1 MTKSASAEVQ
11 GPEGSAEKPG
21 ASPLIVS
28 LIALCAGITVSNLY
42 LTQPLLPLVAESL
55 KVSSSQ
61 VGFLPTIGQAGYALG
76 ILLIVP
82 LGDVLRRRG
91 LLTFALAGLIVALAG
106 AALAPSLG
114 VLMVATLFVSSLTIL
129 PQILIP
135 LASQIAGD
143 EHRGQVLA
151 IIGAMLTCG
160 LFTSRSL
167 YGQVGDAFG
176 WRASYVV
183 AAVLSAIIGTIT
195 ISVLPKEKSKGGKTY
210 AGLLRSLPTLLVEEP
225 TLRKACLLQGTIFAT
240 FNMFWTTLVFT
251 LTTSPYG
258 FSTGT
263 AGLFGLLG
271 LLSAASAPFI
281 GGLIDRRGPVL
292 TLGACLLVTICSAV
306 AFFLGGTLLPA
317 IIVAI
322 VLLGIGVQ
330 GGMSANQT
338 RVLTIR
344 PEAGS
349 RMNTVFL
356 VLIFV
361 FGAAGGA
368 AGSGLYHA
376 GGWPFVCISAI
387 CVSTAGFIA
396 WIFLDYVGSTSHNE
410 SERDTL

>member
-1 MTKSASAEVQ
+1 MQASGGPAE
-11 GPEGSAEKPG
+11 ETG
-21 ASPLIVS
+21 ASPLVVG

-55 KVSSSQ
+55 KVSPSQ

-91 LLTFALAGLIVALAG
+91 LLTFVLIGLLLALTG

-114 VLMVATLFVSSLTIL
+114 ALMVATLLLSSLTIL

-135 LASQIAGD
+135 LASQLAGD
-143 EHRGQVLA
+143 EHRGRVLA

-195 ISVLPKEKSKGGKTY
+195 ISALPKEKSKEGETY

-225 TLRKACLLQGTIFAT
+225 MLRKACLLQGMIFAV
-240 FNMFWTTLVFT
+240 FNMFWTTIVFM
-251 LTTSPYG
+251 LTSSPYG

-271 LLSAASAPFI
+271 IVSAASAPFI
-281 GGLIDRRGPVL
+281 GGLIDRRGPIITVG
-292 TLGACLLVTICSAV
+292 TCLLVITASAA
-306 AFFLGGTLLPA
+306 AFLLGGTMLPA
-317 IIVAI
+317 VIVAI

-338 RVLTIR
+338 RILTIR

-356 VLIFV
+356 VLIFIC
-361 FGAAGGA
+361 GAAGGA
-368 AGSGLYHA
+368 VGSALYHA
-376 GGWPFVCISAI
+376 GGWPLVCISGI
-387 CVSTAGFIA
+387 VVSAAGFIA
-396 WIFLDYVGSTSHNE
+396 WLFLDYAGARKTE
-410 SERDTL
+410 

>member
-1 MTKSASAEVQ
+1 MTKSASADVQ
-11 GPEGSAEKPG
+11 QQEGSADKRG
-21 ASPLIVS
+21 VSPLFVG

-55 KVSSSQ
+55 RVSPSQ

-91 LLTFALAGLIVALAG
+91 LLTFVLAGLIVALAG

-114 VLMVATLFVSSLTIL
+114 FLMVATLFVSSLTIL

-135 LASQIAGD
+135 LASQIASD

-160 LFTSRSL
+160 LFASRSL

-183 AAVLSAIIGTIT
+183 AAVLSSVIGAAT
-195 ISVLPKEKSKGGKTY
+195 ISVLPKEKSKEGETY

-251 LTTSPYG
+251 LTSSPYG

-263 AGLFGLLG
+263 AGLFGLFG
-271 LLSAASAPFI
+271 ILSAASAPFV
-281 GGLIDRRGPVL
+281 GGLIDRRGPVFVV
-292 TLGACLLVTICSAV
+292 GSCLLITIGSAV
-306 AFFLGGTLLPA
+306 AFLLGGTMLA
-317 IIVAI
+317 AVIVAI
-322 VLLGIGVQ
+322 VLLGIGIQ

-368 AGSGLYHA
+368 AGSALYHA
-376 GGWPFVCISAI
+376 GGWPLVCISGI
-387 CVSTAGFIA
+387 CVSTSGFMA
-396 WIFLDYVGSTSHNE
+396 WLILDYRGSRGSK
-410 SERDTL
+410 SSG

>member
-61 VGFLPTIGQAGYALG
+61 VGFLPTIGQACYALG

-143 EHRGQVLA
+143 EHRGRVLA

>member
-1 MTKSASAEVQ
+1 MTKSASTEVQ
-11 GPEGSAEKPG
+11 DPEHSAGKPG
-21 ASPLIVS
+21 ASPLIVG
-28 LIALCAGITVSNLY
+28 LIALCAGVTVSNLY

-55 KVSSSQ
+55 RVSPSQ

-91 LLTFALAGLIVALAG
+91 LLTFVLAGLIVALAG

-114 VLMVATLFVSSLTIL
+114 FLMAATLFVSSLTIL

-183 AAVLSAIIGTIT
+183 AAVLSAVIGAITIT
-195 ISVLPKEKSKGGKTY
+195 VLPKEKSKEGETY

-240 FNMFWTTLVFT
+240 FNMFWTTIVFT
-251 LTTSPYG
+251 LTSSPYG
-258 FSTGT
+258 FSTGA
-263 AGLFGLLG
+263 AGLFGLFG
-271 LLSAASAPFI
+271 LLSAASAPFV
-281 GGLIDRRGPVL
+281 GGLIDRRGPVI

-306 AFFLGGTLLPA
+306 AFLLGGTLLAA

-368 AGSGLYHA
+368 AGSALYHA
-376 GGWPFVCISAI
+376 GGWPLVCISGI
-387 CVSTAGFIA
+387 CVSTAGFMFWLI
-396 WIFLDYVGSTSHNE
+396 LDYRGS
-410 SERDTL
+410 RDSKSSG

>member
-91 LLTFALAGLIVALAG
+91 LLTFVLAGLIVALAG
-106 AALAPSLG
+106 AAFAPSLG
-114 VLMVATLFVSSLTIL
+114 VRLVAKQYISSLTIL
-129 PQILIP
+129 PQILVP

-160 LFTSRSL
+160 LFASRGL

-183 AAVLSAIIGTIT
+183 AAVLSAVVGAIT
-195 ISVLPKEKSKGGKTY
+195 IFMLPKEKSKEGETY
-210 AGLLRSLPTLLVEEP
+210 ATLLRSLPTLLVEEP
-225 TLRKACLLQGTIFAT
+225 TLRKACLLQGMIFAT
-240 FNMFWTTLVFT
+240 FNMFWTTIVFT
-251 LTTSPYG
+251 LTSSPYG

-263 AGLFGLLG
+263 AGLFGLFG
-271 LLSAASAPFI
+271 ILSAASAPFV
-281 GGLIDRRGPVL
+281 GGFIDRRGPIP

-306 AFFLGGTLLPA
+306 AFLLGGTTIVAL
-317 IIVAI
+317 IVAI
-322 VLLGIGVQ
+322 VLLGIGMQ

-361 FGAAGGA
+361 CGAAGGA
-368 AGSGLYHA
+368 AGSALYHA
-376 GGWPFVCISAI
+376 GGWPLVCISGI
-387 CVSTAGFIA
+387 CVSAAGFIA
-396 WIFLDYVGSTSHNE
+396 WLVLDYAGFRN
-410 SERDTL
+410 SEQR

>member
-1 MTKSASAEVQ
+1 VTKSASAEVQ
-11 GPEGSAEKPG
+11 EPEGSAEKPG
-21 ASPLIVS
+21 ASPLIVA

-42 LTQPLLPLVAESL
+42 LTQPLLPVVAESL
-55 KVSSSQ
+55 RVDPSQ

-91 LLTFALAGLIVALAG
+91 LLTVVLAGLIVALAG

-114 VLMVATLFVSSLTIL
+114 LLMVATLFVSSLTIL

-143 EHRGQVLA
+143 EHRGRVLA
-151 IIGAMLTCG
+151 IIGAMLTSG
-160 LFTSRSL
+160 LFASRSL

-195 ISVLPKEKSKGGKTY
+195 ISVLPKEKKSKEGETY
-210 AGLLRSLPTLLVEEP
+210 ASLLRSLPTLLYEEP

-240 FNMFWTTLVFT
+240 FNMFWTTIVFT

-263 AGLFGLLG
+263 AGLFGLFG
-271 LLSAASAPFI
+271 LLSAASAPFV
-281 GGLIDRRGPVL
+281 GGLIDRRGPVM

-306 AFFLGGTLLPA
+306 AFFLGGTLLTA

-368 AGSGLYHA
+368 AGSALYHA
-376 GGWPFVCISAI
+376 GGWPLVCISGI
-387 CVSTAGFIA
+387 CVSTAGFMSWLI
-396 WIFLDYVGSTSHNE
+396 LDYRGS
-410 SERDTL
+410 RDSKSSG

>member
-1 MTKSASAEVQ
+1 MTGSTSAEVRQ
-11 GPEGSAEKPG
+11 QENPTGS
-21 ASPLIVS
+21 SDVS
-28 LIALCAGITVSNLY
+28 TLLVGLIALCAGVTVSNLY

-55 KVSSSQ
+55 RVGPSQ

-82 LGDVLRRRG
+82 LGDVLRRKG
-91 LLTFALAGLIVALAG
+91 LLTFVLVGLIVALAG

-114 VLMVATLFVSSLTIL
+114 FLMAATLFVSSLTIL
-129 PQILIP
+129 PQILVP

-143 EHRGQVLA
+143 EHRGRVLA
-151 IIGAMLTCG
+151 IIGAMMTCG
-160 LFTSRSL
+160 LFASRSL

-183 AAVLSAIIGTIT
+183 AAVLSAVVGAVTIF
-195 ISVLPKEKSKGGKTY
+195 VLPKEKGKEGETY
-210 AGLLRSLPTLLVEEP
+210 ASLLRSLSTLLVEEP

-240 FNMFWTTLVFT
+240 FNMFWTTIVFT
-251 LTTSPYG
+251 LTSSPYG

-263 AGLFGLLG
+263 AGLFGLFG
-271 LLSAASAPFI
+271 ILSATSAPFV
-281 GGLIDRRGPVL
+281 GRLIDRRGPIP
-292 TLGACLLVTICSAV
+292 TLGACLLVTTCSAV
-306 AFFLGGTLLPA
+306 AFLLGGTTILAL
-317 IIVAI
+317 ILGI
-322 VLLGIGVQ
+322 VLLGVGMQ

-361 FGAAGGA
+361 CGAAGGA
-368 AGSGLYHA
+368 AGSALYQA
-376 GGWPFVCISAI
+376 GGWPLVCISGI
-387 CVSTAGFIA
+387 GVSTAGFIA
-396 WIFLDYVGSTSHNE
+396 WLILDYRGFRN
-410 SERDTL
+410 

>member
-1 MTKSASAEVQ
+1 VTKSASAEVQ
-11 GPEGSAEKPG
+11 EPEGSAEKPG
-21 ASPLIVS
+21 ASPLIVA

-42 LTQPLLPLVAESL
+42 LTQPLLPVVAESL
-55 KVSSSQ
+55 RVDPSQ

-91 LLTFALAGLIVALAG
+91 LLTVVLAGLIVALAG

-114 VLMVATLFVSSLTIL
+114 LLMVATLFVSSLTIL

-143 EHRGQVLA
+143 EHRGRVLA
-151 IIGAMLTCG
+151 IIGAMLTSG
-160 LFTSRSL
+160 LFASRSL

-195 ISVLPKEKSKGGKTY
+195 ISVLPKEKKSKEGETY
-210 AGLLRSLPTLLVEEP
+210 ASLLRSLPTLLYEEP

-240 FNMFWTTLVFT
+240 FNMFWTTIVFT

-263 AGLFGLLG
+263 AGLFGLFG
-271 LLSAASAPFI
+271 LLSAASAPFV
-281 GGLIDRRGPVL
+281 GGLIDRRGPVM

-306 AFFLGGTLLPA
+306 AFFLGGTLLTA

-368 AGSGLYHA
+368 AGSALYHA
-376 GGWPFVCISAI
+376 GGWPLVCISGI
-387 CVSTAGFIA
+387 CVSTAGFMFWLI
-396 WIFLDYVGSTSHNE
+396 LDYRGS
-410 SERDTL
+410 RDSKSSG

>member
-1 MTKSASAEVQ
+1 MIKSPSAAVQ
-11 GPEGSAEKPG
+11 QPERSSGKPG
-21 ASPLIVS
+21 ASPLIVGM
-28 LIALCAGITVSNLY
+28 IALCAGITVSNLY

-55 KVSSSQ
+55 RVSPSQ
-61 VGFLPTIGQAGYALG
+61 VGFLPPIGQAGYAMG

-91 LLTFALAGLIVALAG
+91 LLTFVLAGLIVALAG

-114 VLMVATLFVSSLTIL
+114 FLMVATLFVSSLTIL
-129 PQILIP
+129 PQVLIP
-135 LASQIAGD
+135 LASQLAGD
-143 EHRGQVLA
+143 EHRGRVLA

-183 AAVLSAIIGTIT
+183 AAALSAIIGTIT
-195 ISVLPKEKSKGGKTY
+195 IAVLPKEKSKEGETY
-210 AGLLRSLPTLLVEEP
+210 AGLLRSLPTLLAEEP
-225 TLRKACLLQGTIFAT
+225 TLRKTCLLQGTIFAT
-240 FNMFWTTLVFT
+240 FNMFWTTIVFT
-251 LTTSPYG
+251 LTSSPYG

-263 AGLFGLLG
+263 AGLFGLFG
-271 LLSAASAPFI
+271 LLSAASAPVV

-306 AFFLGGTLLPA
+306 AFFLGGTLLVA
-317 IIVAI
+317 VIVAI

-356 VLIFV
+356 VLIFI

-368 AGSGLYHA
+368 AGSALYHA
-376 GGWPFVCISAI
+376 GGWPLVCISAI

-396 WIFLDYVGSTSHNE
+396 WLILDYADSKN
-410 SERDTL
+410 

>member
-1 MTKSASAEVQ
+1 MTNPASSADIQE
-11 GPEGSAEKPG
+11 PEGSVEESG
-21 ASPLIVS
+21 ASPLIVG

-55 KVSSSQ
+55 KVSPSQ
-61 VGFLPTIGQAGYALG
+61 VGYLPTIGQAGYALG

-91 LLTFALAGLIVALAG
+91 LLTFVLAGLLLSLVG
-106 AALAPSLG
+106 AALVPSLG

-135 LASQIAGD
+135 LASQIASD

-160 LFTSRSL
+160 LFVSRSL

-183 AAVLSAIIGTIT
+183 AVILSAIIGTVT
-195 ISVLPKEKSKGGKTY
+195 IAALPKEKSKEGESY
-210 AGLLRSLPTLLVEEP
+210 AGLLRSLPTLLAEEP
-225 TLRKACLLQGTIFAT
+225 VLRKACLLQGAIFAT
-240 FNMFWTTLVFT
+240 FNMFWTTIVFM
-251 LTTSPYG
+251 LTASPYN

-271 LLSAASAPFI
+271 IVSAASAPFI
-281 GGLIDRRGPVL
+281 GGLIDRRGPVI
-292 TLGACLLVTICSAV
+292 TLGACLLVTIASAA
-306 AFFLGGTLLPA
+306 AFFLGGTMLAA
-317 IIVAI
+317 IIVAV

-368 AGSGLYHA
+368 VGSALYHA
-376 GGWPFVCISAI
+376 GGWPLVCISGI
-387 CVSTAGFIA
+387 VVSAAGFIA
-396 WIFLDYVGSTSHNE
+396 WLLLDYVDFKGAG
-410 SERDTL
+410 

>member
-1 MTKSASAEVQ
+1 MIKSPSAEVQ
-11 GPEGSAEKPG
+11 QPERSSGKPG
-21 ASPLIVS
+21 ASPLIVGM
-28 LIALCAGITVSNLY
+28 IALCAGITVSNLY

-55 KVSSSQ
+55 RVSPSQ
-61 VGFLPTIGQAGYALG
+61 VGFLPTIGQAGYAMG

-91 LLTFALAGLIVALAG
+91 LLTFVLAGLIVALAG

-114 VLMVATLFVSSLTIL
+114 FLMVATLFVSSLTIL
-129 PQILIP
+129 PQVLIP
-135 LASQIAGD
+135 LASQLAGD
-143 EHRGQVLA
+143 EHRGRVLA

-183 AAVLSAIIGTIT
+183 AAALSAIIGTIT
-195 ISVLPKEKSKGGKTY
+195 IAVLPKEKSKEGETY
-210 AGLLRSLPTLLVEEP
+210 AGLLRSLPTLLAEEP
-225 TLRKACLLQGTIFAT
+225 TLRKACLLQGIIFAT

-251 LTTSPYG
+251 LTTSPYD

-263 AGLFGLLG
+263 AGLFGLFG
-271 LLSAASAPFI
+271 LLSAASAPFV

-322 VLLGIGVQ
+322 VLLGIGIQ

-368 AGSGLYHA
+368 AGSALYHA
-376 GGWPFVCISAI
+376 GGWPLVCISAI

-396 WIFLDYVGSTSHNE
+396 WLILDYADSKN
-410 SERDTL
+410 

>member
-11 GPEGSAEKPG
+11 QAERSSGKPG
-21 ASPLIVS
+21 ASPLIVGM
-28 LIALCAGITVSNLY
+28 IALCAGITVSNLY
-42 LTQPLLPLVAESL
+42 LNQPLLPLVAESL
-55 KVSSSQ
+55 RVSPSQ
-61 VGFLPTIGQAGYALG
+61 VGFLPTIGQAGYAMG

-91 LLTFALAGLIVALAG
+91 LLTFVLAGLIVALAS

-114 VLMVATLFVSSLTIL
+114 FLMAATLFVSSLTIL

-143 EHRGQVLA
+143 EHRGRVLA

-183 AAVLSAIIGTIT
+183 AALSAIIGTIT
-195 ISVLPKEKSKGGKTY
+195 IAVLPKEKSKEGETY
-210 AGLLRSLPTLLVEEP
+210 AGLLRSLPTLLAEEP

-240 FNMFWTTLVFT
+240 FNMFWSTIVFT
-251 LTTSPYG
+251 LTSSPYG

-263 AGLFGLLG
+263 AGLFGLFG
-271 LLSAASAPFI
+271 ILSAASAPFV
-281 GGLIDRRGPVL
+281 GGFIDRRGPIP

-306 AFFLGGTLLPA
+306 AFLLGGTTIVAL
-317 IIVAI
+317 IVAI
-322 VLLGIGVQ
+322 VLLGIGMQ

-361 FGAAGGA
+361 CGAAGGA
-368 AGSGLYHA
+368 AGSALYHA
-376 GGWPFVCISAI
+376 GGWPLVCISGI
-387 CVSTAGFIA
+387 CVSTAGFVA
-396 WIFLDYVGSTSHNE
+396 WLGLDY
-410 SERDTL
+410 RDSKG

>member
-1 MTKSASAEVQ
+1 VTKSASAEVQ
-11 GPEGSAEKPG
+11 EPEGSAEKPG
-21 ASPLIVS
+21 ASPLIVA

-55 KVSSSQ
+55 RVDPSQ

-91 LLTFALAGLIVALAG
+91 LLTVVLAGLIVALAG

-114 VLMVATLFVSSLTIL
+114 LLMVATLFVSSLTIL

-143 EHRGQVLA
+143 EHRGRVLA
-151 IIGAMLTCG
+151 IIGAMLTSG
-160 LFTSRSL
+160 LFASRSL

-195 ISVLPKEKSKGGKTY
+195 ISVLPKEKKSKEGETY
-210 AGLLRSLPTLLVEEP
+210 ASLLRSLPTLLYEEP

-240 FNMFWTTLVFT
+240 FNMFWTTIVFT

-263 AGLFGLLG
+263 AGLFGLFG
-271 LLSAASAPFI
+271 LLSAASAPFV
-281 GGLIDRRGPVL
+281 GGLIDRRGPVM
-292 TLGACLLVTICSAV
+292 TLGACLLVIICSAV
-306 AFFLGGTLLPA
+306 AFFLGGTLLTA

-344 PEAGS
+344 PDAGS

-368 AGSGLYHA
+368 AGSALYHA
-376 GGWPFVCISAI
+376 GGWPLVCISGI
-387 CVSTAGFIA
+387 CVSTAGFMSWLI
-396 WIFLDYVGSTSHNE
+396 LDYRGS
-410 SERDTL
+410 RDSKSSG

>member
-1 MTKSASAEVQ
+1 MTKSASADVQ
-11 GPEGSAEKPG
+11 RPENSVGNSG
-21 ASPLIVS
+21 ASPLLVG
-28 LIALCAGITVSNLY
+28 LIALCAGITVANLY

-55 KVSSSQ
+55 RVSPSQ
-61 VGFLPTIGQAGYALG
+61 VGLLPTIGQAGYALG

-82 LGDVLRRRG
+82 LGDVLRRGG
-91 LLTFALAGLIVALAG
+91 LLTFVLVGLIVALAG

-114 VLMVATLFVSSLTIL
+114 FLMVATLFVSSLTIL

-143 EHRGQVLA
+143 EHRGRVLA

-160 LFTSRSL
+160 LFASRGL

-183 AAVLSAIIGTIT
+183 ATVLSAIVGAIT
-195 ISVLPKEKSKGGKTY
+195 IAVLPKEKSKEGETY
-210 AGLLRSLPTLLVEEP
+210 ATLLRSLPTLLVEEP
-225 TLRKACLLQGTIFAT
+225 TLRKACLLQGAIFAT
-240 FNMFWTTLVFT
+240 FNMFWTTIVFM
-251 LTTSPYG
+251 LTSSPYG

-263 AGLFGLLG
+263 AGLFGLFG
-271 LLSAASAPFI
+271 ILSAASAPFV
-281 GGLIDRRGPVL
+281 GGLIDRRGPIS
-292 TLGACLLVTICSAV
+292 TLGACLLITICSAV
-306 AFFLGGTLLPA
+306 AFLLGGTTIVAL
-317 IIVAI
+317 IVAI
-322 VLLGIGVQ
+322 VLLGVGIQ

-361 FGAAGGA
+361 CGAAGGA
-368 AGSGLYHA
+368 AGSALYHL
-376 GGWPFVCISAI
+376 GGWPLVCICGI
-387 CVSTAGFIA
+387 CISTAGFIA
-396 WIFLDYVGSTSHNE
+396 WLFLDYRGSG
-410 SERDTL
+410 R

>member
-1 MTKSASAEVQ
+1 MTNPASTEVQ
-11 GPEGSAEKPG
+11 EPEVSAEKPG
-21 ASPLIVS
+21 ASPLLVA

-55 KVSSSQ
+55 RVSPSQ

-91 LLTFALAGLIVALAG
+91 LLTFVLAGLIVALTG
-106 AALAPSLG
+106 AAFAPSLG
-114 VLMVATLFVSSLTIL
+114 FLMVATLFVSSLTIL
-129 PQILIP
+129 PQILVP

-143 EHRGQVLA
+143 EHRGRVLA
-151 IIGAMLTCG
+151 IIGAMLTSG
-160 LFTSRSL
+160 LFASRSL

-183 AAVLSAIIGTIT
+183 AAILSAIIGAIT
-195 ISVLPKEKSKGGKTY
+195 ISVLPKEKSKEGETY
-210 AGLLRSLPTLLVEEP
+210 AGLLRTLPTLLVEEP

-240 FNMFWTTLVFT
+240 FNMFWTTIVFT
-251 LTTSPYG
+251 LTSSPYG

-263 AGLFGLLG
+263 AGLFGLFG
-271 LLSAASAPFI
+271 LLSAASAPFV

-292 TLGACLLVTICSAV
+292 TLGASLLVTICSAV
-306 AFFLGGTLLPA
+306 AFFLGGTLLA
-317 IIVAI
+317 ALIVAI

-368 AGSGLYHA
+368 AGSALYHA
-376 GGWPFVCISAI
+376 GGWPVVCICGI

-396 WIFLDYVGSTSHNE
+396 WLILDYRGS
-410 SERDTL
+410 RDGKSSD

>member
-1 MTKSASAEVQ
+1 MTKSASAGVQ
-11 GPEGSAEKPG
+11 QPEGSAGKPG
-21 ASPLIVS
+21 ASPLIVG
-28 LIALCAGITVSNLY
+28 LIALCAGITVANLY

-55 KVSSSQ
+55 RVSPSQ

-82 LGDVLRRRG
+82 LGDVMRRRG
-91 LLTFALAGLIVALAG
+91 LLTFVLAGLIVALVG

-114 VLMVATLFVSSLTIL
+114 FLMVATLFVSSLTIL
-129 PQILIP
+129 PQVLIP
-135 LASQIAGD
+135 LASQLASD
-143 EHRGQVLA
+143 EHRGRVLA

-160 LFTSRSL
+160 LFASRGL

-176 WRASYVV
+176 WRSSYVV
-183 AAVLSAIIGTIT
+183 AAVLSALVGAVTVF
-195 ISVLPKEKSKGGKTY
+195 VLPKEKSKEGETY
-210 AGLLRSLPTLLVEEP
+210 ANLLRSLPTLLVEEP

-240 FNMFWTTLVFT
+240 FNMFWTTIVFT
-251 LTTSPYG
+251 LTSSPYG

-263 AGLFGLLG
+263 AGLFGLFG
-271 LLSAASAPFI
+271 ILSAMSAPFV
-281 GGLIDRRGPVL
+281 GGLIDRRGPIP

-306 AFFLGGTLLPA
+306 AFLLGGTTVVAL
-317 IIVAI
+317 IIAI
-322 VLLGIGVQ
+322 VLLGIGMQ

-361 FGAAGGA
+361 CGAVGGA
-368 AGSGLYHA
+368 AGSALYHA
-376 GGWPFVCISAI
+376 GGWPLVCISGI
-387 CVSTAGFIA
+387 CVSTAGFLA
-396 WIFLDYVGSTSHNE
+396 WLILDYRGSRG
-410 SERDTL
+410 SERSG

>member
-1 MTKSASAEVQ
+1 MKNQTPTEVQ
-11 GPEGSAEKPG
+11 EPEGSTEESG
-21 ASPLIVS
+21 ASPLIVG
-28 LIALCAGITVSNLY
+28 LIALCAGVTVANLY

-55 KVSSSQ
+55 RVSPSQ

-91 LLTFALAGLIVALAG
+91 LLTFVLAGLIVALAG
-106 AALAPSLG
+106 AALAPSIG
-114 VLMVATLFVSSLTIL
+114 FLMLATLFVSSLTIL
-129 PQILIP
+129 PQVLIP
-135 LASQIAGD
+135 LASQLAGD
-143 EHRGQVLA
+143 EHRGRVLA

-160 LFTSRSL
+160 LFASRGL

-183 AAVLSAIIGTIT
+183 AAVLSAVVGAIT
-195 ISVLPKEKSKGGKTY
+195 IFVLPKEKSKEGETY
-210 AGLLRSLPTLLVEEP
+210 ATLLRSLPTLLVEEP

-240 FNMFWTTLVFT
+240 FNMFWTTIVFT
-251 LTTSPYG
+251 LTSSPYG

-263 AGLFGLLG
+263 AGLFGLFG
-271 LLSAASAPFI
+271 ILSAASAPFV
-281 GGLIDRRGPVL
+281 GGFIDRRGPIP

-306 AFFLGGTLLPA
+306 AFLLGGTTIVAL
-317 IIVAI
+317 IIAI
-322 VLLGIGVQ
+322 VLLGVGMQ

-361 FGAAGGA
+361 CGAAGGA
-368 AGSGLYHA
+368 AGSALYHT
-376 GGWPFVCISAI
+376 GGWPLVCISGI
-387 CVSTAGFIA
+387 CVSAAGFVA
-396 WIFLDYVGSTSHNE
+396 WLGLDYRGSKG
-410 SERDTL
+410 